1 MQNKIKCSSKY
12 LNEGRLG
19 PFLTAGAG
27 LFSGVARARGL
38 ERLLGGGTTG
48 GSGGSNTADKLLA
61 AHEGNDEFTT
71 SSNGSLLSRSDSI
84 CKKMAKDKTGRI
96 FEGCKIVK

>member
-1 MQNKIKCSSKY
+1 MFFY

-19 PFLTAGAG
+19 PFLTAVAG
-27 LFSGVARARGL
+27 LFSGVARARVLG
-38 ERLLGGGTTG
+38 RLLGGGTTG

-84 CKKMAKDKTGRI
+84 CRKTDI
-96 FEGCKIVK
+96 TKSTQEVEFEGCKM

>member
-1 MQNKIKCSSKY
+1 MTKNNIFLHFLPSMRNRSKFSSKY

-19 PFLTAGAG
+19 PFLTARAG

-48 GSGGSNTADKLLA
+48 GSGGSNTADKLFA
-61 AHEGNDEFTT
+61 AQEEKDEFTT
-71 SSNGSLLSRSDSI
+71 SSSGSLLSRSDSI
-84 CKKMAKDKTGRI
+84 CRKTAIR
-96 FEGCKIVK
+96 